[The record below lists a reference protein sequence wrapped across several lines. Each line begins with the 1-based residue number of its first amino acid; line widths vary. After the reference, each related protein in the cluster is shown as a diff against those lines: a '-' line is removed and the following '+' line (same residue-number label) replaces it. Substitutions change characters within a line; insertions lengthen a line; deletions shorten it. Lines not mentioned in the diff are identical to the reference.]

1 MARGFGTARGGESL
15 FCPAAPIPGSP
26 ICPRQY
32 SPTEAL
38 AVNLAEGRSGWRGGG
53 RSICS
58 PPGPRHES
66 GQSWQRTGQRLLRP
80 APSDPLLAEA
90 PLAPSPLEP
99 RSLSAGLRAAAA
111 EWAGDLVAPYC
122 GFR

>member
-1 MARGFGTARGGESL
+1 MEGGEDAASAPR
-15 FCPAAPIPGSP
+15 PA
-26 ICPRQY
+26 
-32 SPTEAL
+32 
-38 AVNLAEGRSGWRGGG
+38 
-53 RSICS
+53 
-58 PPGPRHES
+58 PRHES